1 MFEFEFEQ
9 WAQCLGRSGWV
20 GAHGH
25 SWVFQS
31 RVQRFL
37 LRHATADADATCVCL
52 FASPPPVHSSA
63 RSCCQQLSNLL
74 HLSLA
79 AYSLSYTTQLPL
91 YPLLL
96 LTPMPL
102 PFVTLQ
108 PPPPSHPLP
117 RQLSNLLHL
126 SLAACGLT
134 HLAQLPALP
143 LLVSLDLSWN
153 KLATLEGV
161 VEEEEE
167 EGGGGEGAS
176 AAAAAAQKGQ
186 QQGSSSSRA
195 GNTSSRR
202 SGAGGDGSSSSRSGA
217 ASTTNS
223 SSTKSSRQ
231 SSRLWCPKLLSLDVS
246 YNRVTTL
253 SGSCLGGLRCLT
265 QLDLQHNALDSCGE
279 LDALGRS
286 GGG

>member
-1 MFEFEFEQ
+1 V
-9 WAQCLGRSGWV
+9 S
-20 GAHGH
+20 
-25 SWVFQS
+25 
-31 RVQRFL
+31 
-37 LRHATADADATCVCL
+37 VCL
-52 FASPPPVHSSA
+52 PPT
-63 RSCCQQLSNLL
+63 RSLIRTLLLPTTVQPAPPEPGGLQPLL
-74 HLSLA
+74 HNPA
-79 AYSLSYTTQLPL
+79 P
-91 YPLLL
+91 
-96 LTPMPL
+96 PL
-102 PFVTLQ
+102 PSAATDTHAFAFCHFTT
-108 PPPPSHPLP
+108 PPPSHPLP